1 MTAMI
6 STQVSHHINAPRDAV
21 YQALL
26 DARSIAN
33 CMVPDGMTSQVH
45 VFDPCEGG
53 VFRISVSYA
62 TPAAEGKTTPK
73 TDTFHGL
80 FVKLVPGKQVVQ
92 LVEFE
97 TFDPEMR
104 GEMTVAI
111 TLADSED
118 GGTELQA
125 RHEQLPPG
133 LSPRD
138 NETGWRMSLAKL
150 AALLERTMQ
159 CA

>member
-1 MTAMI
+1 MI

-21 YQALL
+21 YHALL

-33 CMVPDGMTSQVH
+33 WMVPDGMTSQVH

-53 VFRISVSYA
+53 VFRISVTYNAPTAKGKS
-62 TPAAEGKTTPK
+62 AAPRTE
-73 TDTFHGL
+73 TFHGL
-80 FVKLVPGKQVVQ
+80 FVKLVPGEQVVQ
-92 LVEFE
+92 LVELE
-97 TFDPEMR
+97 TFDPEKR